1 MQPCIKGM
9 LLIAAMLGTAKSY
22 STTNLAGPVRTPA
35 VRVHRVQNPAAWRW
49 RRGLADR
56 LQRQLKSSGNGCS
69 HVSMTE
75 SGSRVPRL
83 PDLLQGLLG
92 RGGGGGWGGERGVQ
106 RASLK
111 ADLAAAV
118 ELNQGREARERV
130 EGILEA
136 LIALQGPVE
145 SRNKLQ
151 GTWRLIWS
159 SQTADSFPLAKVM
172 HLLAYAL
179 AFMHTPWHSCVLGG
193 SSERIR

>member
-35 VRVHRVQNPAAWRW
+35 VRVHRVQKPPAW
-49 RRGLADR
+49 
-56 LQRQLKSSGNGCS
+56 SC
-69 HVSMTE
+69 VTE

-92 RGGGGGWGGERGVQ
+92 GGGGGGWGGERGVQ

>member
-1 MQPCIKGM
+1 M
-9 LLIAAMLGTAKSY
+9 
-22 STTNLAGPVRTPA
+22 
-35 VRVHRVQNPAAWRW
+35 
-49 RRGLADR
+49 
-56 LQRQLKSSGNGCS
+56 
-69 HVSMTE
+69 
-75 SGSRVPRL
+75 
-83 PDLLQGLLG
+83 
-92 RGGGGGWGGERGVQ
+92 
-106 RASLK
+106 K

-151 GTWRLIWS
+151 GMWRLIWS